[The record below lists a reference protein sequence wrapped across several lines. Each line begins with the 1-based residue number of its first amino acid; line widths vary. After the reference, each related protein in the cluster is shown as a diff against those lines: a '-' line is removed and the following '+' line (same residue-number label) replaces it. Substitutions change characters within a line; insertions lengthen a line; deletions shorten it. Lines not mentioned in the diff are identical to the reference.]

1 MIFRSALIA
10 GLILTGLSPVGR
22 AEAQPRTER
31 SLRDQ
36 HSSGLERE
44 LARAEENL
52 ALARTEAEYFYQKWA
67 ELRVRTEALGLEAL
81 TGNEKALQDKIA
93 RLAGEL
99 YRSEKARLEMEQ
111 AITALIVA
119 AKEFHQ
125 AGPLERAQKRAAY
138 EVAVRQASALIGAG
152 SADPTR
158 IQIAAEHTSGFIVA
172 YDAELD
178 VAVANFG
185 RAQGARTGMPY
196 RILRGD
202 KVIGRCRLVE
212 VREYL
217 SAALVEGVIENET
230 VKAGD
235 RLLLETVK

>member
-1 MIFRSALIA
+1 MTFRSALTA
-10 GLILTGLSPVGR
+10 GLILLAGLSPAGR
-22 AEAQPRTER
+22 AEAQLRTER
-31 SLRDQ
+31 SLKDP
-36 HSSGLERE
+36 HSSGLEQA

-81 TGNEKALQDKIA
+81 TGSEKALQDKIA

-111 AITALIVA
+111 AITTLITT

-138 EVAVRQASALIGAG
+138 EVAVRKASALTGREN
-152 SADPTR
+152 DPSR
-158 IQIAAEHTSGFIVA
+158 IQIAADHTAGFVVA

-217 SAALVEGVIENET
+217 SAALVEGVIEKET